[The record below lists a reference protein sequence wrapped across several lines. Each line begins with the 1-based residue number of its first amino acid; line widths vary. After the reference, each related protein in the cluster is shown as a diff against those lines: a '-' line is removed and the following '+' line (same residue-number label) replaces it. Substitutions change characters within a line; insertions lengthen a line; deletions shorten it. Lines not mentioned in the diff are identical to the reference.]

1 MAQRLLAPWVSALAE
16 DGQASQVHACP
27 VVGRDEDHEHALA
40 GPAADDRARRLQVTT
55 SSATG
60 RASPQVPQTLPA
72 PVISLPKTSYS
83 SPPIAFPPDSGV
95 LDAEFVE
102 PARPRVEICVAGHPE

>member
-16 DGQASQVHACP
+16 DGQA
-27 VVGRDEDHEHALA
+27 
-40 GPAADDRARRLQVTT
+40 
-55 SSATG
+55 
-60 RASPQVPQTLPA
+60 PQVPQTLPA